1 MRRRAELDNR
11 FEVGRG
17 SRTSTDSLQRN
28 HFEQAFE
35 VVKKL
40 FAKLKC
46 RIQGGKKILVLCDS
60 HGGVLEYIHDHG
72 LLLPHFINCEVVGGA
87 TAYGLNNDQSTTQS
101 FLKFSKAIKRYPT
114 FDVIGIMLGEV
125 DCSVAL
131 WAVAKKRGV
140 AATDLIPQALQGY
153 RRLIHFLQ
161 SNGKSRI
168 ILFGSILPTVSDEQ
182 QALQLEPLRREVSA
196 DQRQRTALV
205 LAFNDQLRG
214 LAAALGLDYLDIT
227 PETLDEKTG
236 LVNQAVVIQD
246 GIDHHQSQDK
256 TAIFWCSKLRATAA
270 LDV

>member
-1 MRRRAELDNR
+1 MNKLLK
-11 FEVGRG
+11 
-17 SRTSTDSLQRN
+17 SS
-28 HFEQAFE
+28 
-35 VVKKL
+35 KKL

-46 RIQGGKKILVLCDS
+46 RIQGGKKILVLSDS

-101 FLKFSKAIKRYPT
+101 LLKFSKAIKRYPT

-168 ILFGSILPTVSDEQ
+168 ILFGSILPTVSDAQ
-182 QALQLEPLRREVSA
+182 QAFQPEPLRREASA

-205 LAFNDQLRG
+205 LAFNHQLRG

-236 LVNQAVVIQD
+236 LVSQAFVIQD
-246 GIDHHQSQDK
+246 GIDHHQSQEK

-270 LDV
+270 LDA